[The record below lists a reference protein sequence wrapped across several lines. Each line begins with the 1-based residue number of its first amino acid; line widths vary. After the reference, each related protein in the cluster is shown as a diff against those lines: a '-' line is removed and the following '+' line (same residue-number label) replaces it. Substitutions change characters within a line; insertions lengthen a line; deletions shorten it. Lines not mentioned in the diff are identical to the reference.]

1 MAIDTISLRKLMQ
14 LMLASERRRTSLLR
28 ANITSEL
35 RRERNGPGEGGD
47 FHSPFWADAKSH
59 ASGDTDLRHAT
70 PARIRAHRGR
80 ARLYPLLT
88 EGFLNWWE
96 ERRRRRN
103 EEFEVTEAQIGGRLP
118 LDGLGVV
125 KIESNLGFS
134 IGDDGYRVIYPYF
147 CEEPEMTADIARLG
161 LWAMSQALPN
171 QELDDLR
178 VLDVLRAT
186 SFSTVESAMRGTE
199 EQEFRALY
207 RVLIDRWRE
216 LRREY

>member
-1 MAIDTISLRKLMQ
+1 M
-14 LMLASERRRTSLLR
+14 
-28 ANITSEL
+28 
-35 RRERNGPGEGGD
+35 
-47 FHSPFWADAKSH
+47 
-59 ASGDTDLRHAT
+59 
-70 PARIRAHRGR
+70 
-80 ARLYPLLT
+80 
-88 EGFLNWWE
+88 
-96 ERRRRRN
+96 
-103 EEFEVTEAQIGGRLP
+103 
-118 LDGLGVV
+118 V